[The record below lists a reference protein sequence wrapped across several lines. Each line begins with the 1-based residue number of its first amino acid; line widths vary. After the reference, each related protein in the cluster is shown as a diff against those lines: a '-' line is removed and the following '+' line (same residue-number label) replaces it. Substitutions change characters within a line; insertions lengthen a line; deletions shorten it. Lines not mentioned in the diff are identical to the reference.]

1 MSAASLLK
9 TAPPNGLQPVDL
21 GRHLAG
27 IADLIELCFSRELDV
42 GGRGLIR
49 ELKWLSRTG
58 PALGVLQWLMLGR
71 QPWNLG
77 YVWVEAGR
85 VVGTVSTQRSESRS
99 PSWLV
104 ANVAVH
110 PDYRR
115 KGIALALMRATL
127 DLIRRQ
133 GGGEAVLQVDDDN
146 LGAVALYRGMGFLR
160 VTTQTTWMRPGYT
173 APPDFR
179 SSAFDLRQ
187 RGPRE
192 WADQWA
198 LAALVRPEGLTWGRP
213 LQAADFQPGLR
224 RWMDNFFAG
233 RYEEHWLVRDP
244 LPRTAG
250 GLATSLA
257 GSLSLHVGGPDGD
270 RLTLLVHP
278 AYRGQLEHPLLV
290 RALRR
295 LGRRPWSVRL
305 DYAAD
310 ADQATPA
317 LQTLGFQS
325 RRVLRW
331 LKFGV
336 EAA

>member
-21 GRHLAG
+21 SRHLSG
-27 IADLIELCFSRELDV
+27 IADLIELCFSHELDAS
-42 GGRGLIR
+42 GRGLIR

-58 PALGVLQWLMLGR
+58 PALGLLQWMLLGQ

-77 YVWVEAGR
+77 YVWVEDGR
-85 VVGTVSTQRSESRS
+85 VVGTVSTQRSAARAH
-99 PSWLV
+99 SWLV

-133 GGGEAVLQVDDDN
+133 GGSEALLQVDDDN
-146 LGAVALYRGMGFLR
+146 LGAVALYREMGFLR
-160 VTTQTTWMRPGYT
+160 VTTQTTWMRSGYT

-179 SSAFDLRQ
+179 TSAFDMRLRG
-187 RGPRE
+187 RGE

-198 LAALVRPEGLTWGRP
+198 LAALVRPEGLSWARP

-224 RWMDNFFAG
+224 AWMNNFFAG
-233 RYEEHWLVRDP
+233 RYEEHWVVPDP
-244 LPRTAG
+244 LPRGSGGNATA
-250 GLATSLA
+250 LA
-257 GSLSLHVGGPDGD
+257 GSLSLQVGGPDGD

-278 AYRGQLEHPLLV
+278 AYRGQLEQPLLV

-310 ADQATPA
+310 ADEATPGLLA
-317 LQTLGFQS
+317 LGFQS